1 MATTFGDCGGRA
13 GLARGVLRVAVA
25 RSIAQRELPSRR
37 RINAFLLGLDD
48 AGLAT
53 FAGDRRALEEAG
65 RGPFP
70 L

>member
-53 FAGDRRALEEAG
+53 FASDRRAVEEAG